1 MVEIWFMDLLNGE
14 VYNPTENWALAE
26 AVVMFKE
33 DMSFSSRVSDR
44 FDDFITLF
52 VIDLIVL
59 LVT

>member
-1 MVEIWFMDLLNGE
+1 LIHRFAEWE
-14 VYNPTENWALAE
+14 VYNPTENLALAK
-26 AVVMFKE
+26 AVTIFKE
-33 DMSFSSRVSDR
+33 DVSLSSRVSDR

>member
-1 MVEIWFMDLLNGE
+1 M
-14 VYNPTENWALAE
+14 YNPTENLALAK
-26 AVVMFKE
+26 AVTIFKE
-33 DMSFSSRVSDR
+33 DVSLSSRVSDR